1 MPIQEWCG
9 RPYAQCNNPCAL
21 DESIPCSPDC
31 ELLKPDGSRDRVL
44 CEGCDAYLADE
55 SSSESIF

>member
-9 RPYAQCNNPCAL
+9 RPCAQCENPCAL

-31 ELLKPDGSRDRVL
+31 ELLQPDGNRDRVL
-44 CEGCDAYLADE
+44 CAGCDACLDDE
-55 SSSESIF
+55 